1 MVDTGGP
8 VRKQHTPVLGLDS
21 SSCPF
26 IFLCRNMKDD
36 VFFFPQGNL
45 NAQRETS
52 YHDK

>member
-21 SSCPF
+21 SSRPF
-26 IFLCRNMKDD
+26 IFLSRNMKDD
-36 VFFFPQGNL
+36 VFLQGNL

-52 YHDK
+52 YHDE

>member
-1 MVDTGGP
+1 MFDTGGP

-21 SSCPF
+21 SSRPF

-36 VFFFPQGNL
+36 VFLQGNL